1 MKRAEVKKM
10 LKAMITLV
18 GPDAFQECVEEYL
31 SQKGDTRVNLLR
43 CNAMMTE
50 EEMDAFIDKV
60 ARHELHQE
68 LEQMYIAQRACS
80 DSPVK
85 WGYPR
90 YLKAVR
96 ASLVA
101 LGYDEDWVNGPF
113 RMVLER
119 KYLRRPKQKVGVL
132 VD

>member
-1 MKRAEVKKM
+1 MKRTEVRKM
-10 LKAMITLV
+10 LKAMVALV

-43 CNAMMTE
+43 CHAMMTE

-60 ARHELHQE
+60 ARHEPHQE
-68 LEQMYIAQRACS
+68 LEQMSIAQRACS
-80 DSPVK
+80 DLSVK

-101 LGYDEDWVNGPF
+101 LGYDEEWVNGPF
-113 RMVLER
+113 RTALER
-119 KYLRRPKQKVGVL
+119 KYLHRPKQKIGAL

>member
-68 LEQMYIAQRACS
+68 LEQMYIAQRACT
-80 DSPVK
+80 DLPVK

-119 KYLRRPKQKVGVL
+119 KYLRRPKRVVAV

>member
-1 MKRAEVKKM
+1 
-10 LKAMITLV
+10 
-18 GPDAFQECVEEYL
+18 
-31 SQKGDTRVNLLR
+31 
-43 CNAMMTE
+43 
-50 EEMDAFIDKV
+50 MDAFIDKV

-68 LEQMYIAQRACS
+68 LEQMYIAQRACT
-80 DSPVK
+80 DLPVK

>member
-1 MKRAEVKKM
+1 M
-10 LKAMITLV
+10 LK
-18 GPDAFQECVEEYL
+18 QESGEEYL

-50 EEMDAFIDKV
+50 EEMDVFIDKV

-68 LEQMYIAQRACS
+68 LEQMYIAQRACT

-113 RMVLER
+113 RTALER
-119 KYLRRPKQKVGVL
+119 KYLHRPKQKVTVM
-132 VD
+132 D